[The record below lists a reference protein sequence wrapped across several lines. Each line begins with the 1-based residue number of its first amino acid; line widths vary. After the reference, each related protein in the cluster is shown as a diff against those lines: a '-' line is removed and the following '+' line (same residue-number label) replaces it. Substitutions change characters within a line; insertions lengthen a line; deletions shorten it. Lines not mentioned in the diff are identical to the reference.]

1 MKGNTKYK
9 KRRDRKVISNI
20 AYVLFILGCAGVES
34 ENRAIPV
41 AMILVGLAILVA
53 TVIKENS
60 FTPSRPK

>member
-1 MKGNTKYK
+1 M
-9 KRRDRKVISNI
+9 ISNI

-53 TVIKENS
+53 TAIKENS
-60 FTPSRPK
+60 LV